1 MAIEAKAYKTEGGN
15 CGHVHISED
24 VIATI
29 AAIAATEIDGVLTI
43 GENVT
48 PAIAQKT
55 GVKANAKGIHLDILE
70 DVVSVDL
77 ALRLAFGSSIPK
89 VVESVQE
96 KVKAN
101 ITNMTGM
108 EVADVNINVIGI
120 AEEEDA

>member
-1 MAIEAKAYKTEGGN
+1 M
-15 CGHVHISED
+15 
-24 VIATI
+24 
-29 AAIAATEIDGVLTI
+29 
-43 GENVT
+43 
-48 PAIAQKT
+48 
-55 GVKANAKGIHLDILE
+55 
-70 DVVSVDL
+70 DL